1 MELLRLSYC
10 ASQGESVFLPLAGS
24 TLFFKIA
31 QTAENHDVSCFILFI
46 FGGGGSSFFKKCRIS
61 LCEEALVESFGM
73 KLLRN
78 YAYSFSY
85 FRLFWSTLCSGS
97 TLNMKKN

>member
-1 MELLRLSYC
+1 MLLK
-10 ASQGESVFLPLAGS
+10 EK
-24 TLFFKIA
+24 LFFSSMACSILVFKIA
-31 QTAENHDVSCFILFI
+31 QTAENHGVSCFILFI
-46 FGGGGSSFFKKCRIS
+46 FGVGAVSFFVKCRIS
-61 LCEEALVESFGM
+61 LCEYALVESFRM
-73 KLLRN
+73 KPLLN